1 MRPCVVMSS
10 PSSSV
15 FEKGFAAAWEEVKT
29 ETWKLSIHEE
39 CTKCKFKPICKVCV
53 AATLLETGAYDGIP
67 DYLCRYSQ
75 EYYRLLLEEQNH
87 G

>member
-10 PSSSV
+10 PSASV
-15 FEKGFAAAWEEVKT
+15 FEKGFATAWEEVKK
-29 ETWKLSIHEE
+29 EAWKLTIPKE

-53 AATLLETGAYDGIP
+53 AASLLETGVYDGIP

>member
-10 PSSSV
+10 PSASV
-15 FEKGFAAAWEEVKT
+15 FEKGFAAAWEEIKT
-29 ETWKLSIHEE
+29 EAWKLTIPEE

-53 AATLLETGAYDGIP
+53 AASLLETGVYDGIP